1 MENKTTDSVAILEDD
16 LRHLKRKK
24 MDAEEKSARWL
35 MKANDIDEK
44 ISAVLVAIAKAQEGK

>member
-1 MENKTTDSVAILEDD
+1 MENKATDGVAMLADD
-16 LRHLKRKK
+16 LLHLKRKK

-44 ISAVLVAIAKAQEGK
+44 ISAVLVAIAKAQEAR